1 MNDLRVE
8 QDNELFLIFI
18 RKMSIEKENNLI
30 YVLTIPICKF
40 FFVIFVKKRIN
51 FSSDFVADFDDD
63 LLLDVKS
70 AKSERKK
77 AKIS

>member
-8 QDNELFLIFI
+8 QDNELFFIFI

-40 FFVIFVKKRIN
+40 FFIFVKKRIN